1 MKKSLLFLTLLITYQ
16 TSISQCERAAN
27 SFGNNT
33 MNSSYNISGDVTVTL
48 NTNDTVTL
56 DLESNFST
64 ATGPDVRAYLIDSKG
79 ASDNTI
85 RNSSVSDYPANDII
99 EFGLITKFNGV
110 SSFTVSIP
118 VSVNILEF
126 DKVYFNCFAN
136 DVLWD
141 FGSYTPFTSENCTL
155 SLEDNS
161 FSNISISPNPANN
174 LIRISSPTNELAQ
187 IRIFNTLGSI
197 VYQKETQLNQD
208 MDVSNLKSGI
218 YILSAT
224 SDRKNIS
231 KKLVIK

>member
-1 MKKSLLFLTLLITYQ
+1 MKKFLLLLPLLLSYQ
-16 TSISQCERAAN
+16 ASISQCARAAN

-48 NTNDTVTL
+48 NANDTVTL

-64 ATGPDVRAYLIDSKG
+64 ASGPDVRAYLIDSKG
-79 ASDNTI
+79 ASDEVI
-85 RNSSVSDYPANDII
+85 RNSSVVDYPATDII
-99 EFGLITKFNGV
+99 EFGLITTFNGA
-110 SSFTVSIP
+110 SSFTVSVP
-118 VSVNILEF
+118 GSVDILQF

-141 FGSYTPFTSENCTL
+141 FGSYTPFTSGTCTL
-155 SLEDNS
+155 SLEDDTFNK
-161 FSNISISPNPANN
+161 ISIYPNPTDN
-174 LIRISSPTNELAQ
+174 LIRIASPTNEIVQ
-187 IRIFNTLGSI
+187 IRIFNTLGKVI
-197 VYQKETQLNQD
+197 YQKEKRLNQD
-208 MDVSNLKSGI
+208 IDVSNLKSGI